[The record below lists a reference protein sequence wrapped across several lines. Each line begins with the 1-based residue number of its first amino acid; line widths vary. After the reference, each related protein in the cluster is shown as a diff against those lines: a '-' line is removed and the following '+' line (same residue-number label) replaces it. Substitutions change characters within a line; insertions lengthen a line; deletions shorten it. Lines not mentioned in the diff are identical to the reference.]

1 MLIQRDVYLQKL
13 IRAKD
18 TDFIKVLSG
27 IRRCGKSTL
36 LNSIYYDYLLSIGIK
51 PRQVIRVN
59 FESPQFNELKQD
71 SSKLYGYLANMVK
84 GQKKS
89 YIFLDEIQEVPGFE
103 TAINGLR
110 VDYPVDIYITGSNS
124 KMLSGELVTYI
135 GGRFIEIKMQ
145 PLSFSEYV
153 TAFESTDYRRL
164 FNDYMKFGGMPYSVV
179 LQDDEIRN
187 MFFEGLFNTIV
198 IRDITTR
205 KDIRDINSLE
215 TVLRTVMSSI
225 GSLVSANKIHNTM
238 VSKGYKISRETVQNY
253 LQYFVDAFILYK
265 ASRYDIRGK
274 QYLDNQCKYYV
285 SDMGIRNYC
294 LGYRQLEV
302 THALENII
310 YLELLKR
317 GYTVDV
323 GKCENNEIDFVCRS
337 KTSVHYVQ
345 VAYTIASEEKK
356 EQELASFKRLS
367 DNYPKIVISL
377 DDLPFS
383 DIQDGIRHINAIDFL
398 LNKVPLE

>member
-1 MLIQRDVYLQKL
+1 MLIQRDYYLQKL
-13 IRAKD
+13 IRTKD

-51 PRQVIRVN
+51 PEQIIRIN
-59 FESPQFNELKQD
+59 FESPQFNDLKKD
-71 SSKLYGYLANMVK
+71 SESLYNYLASMVK
-84 GQKKS
+84 HQTKS
-89 YIFLDEIQEVPGFE
+89 YVFLDEIQEVSGFE
-103 TAINGLR
+103 IAVNGLR
-110 VDYPVDIYITGSNS
+110 VDYPVDIYLTGSNS

-153 TAFESTDYRRL
+153 TAFDSTDYRKL
-164 FNDYMKFGGMPYSVV
+164 LNNYIKYGGMPYSTV

-187 MFFEGLFNTIV
+187 MFFEGLFNTI
-198 IRDITTR
+198 IIKDITTR
-205 KDIRDINSLE
+205 RDIRDVGSLE
-215 TVLRTVMSSI
+215 AVLQTVMSSI
-225 GSLVSANKIHNTM
+225 GSLVSPNKIHNTM

-265 ASRYDIRGK
+265 ALRYDLKGK

-285 SDMGIRNYC
+285 SDMWIRNYC
-294 LGYRQLEV
+294 LGYRQLET

-310 YLELLKR
+310 YLELIRR
-317 GYTVDV
+317 GYIVDI

-337 KTSVHYVQ
+337 KTSICYVQ
-345 VAYTIASEEKK
+345 VAYTIAPEGKA
-356 EQELASFKRLS
+356 EQELAAFKRLS
-367 DNYPKIVISL
+367 DNYPKTVISL

-398 LNKVPLE
+398 LHKTPL